1 MSRKANDTSPNAT
14 HDTSLTNNNQP
25 GGGSGLPPSHPG
37 LKRTRSATLRESSGM
52 PSSGMV
58 GLHMG
63 MYGMPNSLPSLE
75 QRNSSTFSISSILP
89 MNQSMHMMSMPSFH
103 PDVEPKQKSTS
114 SDFMYPAD
122 VQPMT
127 FDDKQR
133 LVHRITMLPSQYL
146 RGLIDVIKKYQ
157 PDTVRQ
163 LDEEYV
169 FDLEQMHE
177 NTVWAISDYVRDA
190 FSELDEYVKSLTN
203 AGGSKGGSQPISL
216 QSIENYEAPRIHDNT
231 NPDHPSNKRRH
242 TVTSAMVDH
251 ATRQQLQSNGQV
263 KFMEQV
269 EMYSKVKQAKS
280 KTQPSQR
287 HACEMCHKQFRG
299 RSELQNHVRTHT
311 GEKPLVCSH
320 PNCGKTYAH
329 SSNLRAHE
337 RSHEGIKPYVCHYD
351 GCGKRFAHSVSLKE
365 HIWMHAGVQPYECPF
380 PGCMKKFTQ
389 VSNFARHKKLHVIAG
404 HRAAKAEP
412 TAATAAMHGGNGPSQ
427 QQPTLNI

>member
-1 MSRKANDTSPNAT
+1 M
-14 HDTSLTNNNQP
+14 
-25 GGGSGLPPSHPG
+25 
-37 LKRTRSATLRESSGM
+37 
-52 PSSGMV
+52 
-58 GLHMG
+58 
-63 MYGMPNSLPSLE
+63 
-75 QRNSSTFSISSILP
+75 LP
-89 MNQSMHMMSMPSFH
+89 MQHSMHMMSMPTFQT
-103 PDVEPKQKSTS
+103 DVGPKVKSTS

-146 RGLIDVIKKYQ
+146 RGLIDVITKYQ
-157 PDTVRQ
+157 PDKVRQ

-177 NTVWAISDYVRDA
+177 NTAWAISDYVRDA

-203 AGGSKGGSQPISL
+203 AGMGSKVGAQPINLS
-216 QSIENYEAPRIHDNT
+216 SIENYEAPRLPGSSNT
-231 NPDHPSNKRRH
+231 SDLPNSKRRH
-242 TVTSAMVDH
+242 TVTSAAVDH
-251 ATRQQLQSNGQV
+251 ATRQQLQSNGQI

-287 HACEMCHKQFRG
+287 HACEVCHKQFRG
-299 RSELQNHVRTHT
+299 RSELQNHIRTHT

-320 PNCGKTYAH
+320 PGCGKTYAH

-380 PGCMKKFTQ
+380 PGCQKKFTQ

-404 HRAAKAEP
+404 HRASKDAPP
-412 TAATAAMHGGNGPSQ
+412 TAAVPGGVSANQPSS
-427 QQPTLNI
+427 TLNI

>member
-1 MSRKANDTSPNAT
+1 MTRKTTDGLPLHETSN
-14 HDTSLTNNNQP
+14 SS
-25 GGGSGLPPSHPG
+25 SGLPPSHPG
-37 LKRTRSATLRESSGM
+37 LKRTRSATLREASNAVMASTSNSS
-52 PSSGMV
+52 SSAMQFG
-58 GLHMG
+58 G
-63 MYGMPNSLPSLE
+63 MYGGLPPSRPAFE
-75 QRNSSTFSISSILP
+75 GRTSSTFSISSLLP
-89 MNQSMHMMSMPSFH
+89 MNSSSMHPMNMPPFN
-103 PDVEPKQKSTS
+103 PDVEPKSKSTS

-122 VQPMT
+122 IQPMT

-146 RGLIDVIKKYQ
+146 RGLIDVIRKYQ

-203 AGGSKGGSQPISL
+203 AGPKQPISL
-216 QSIENYEAPRIHDNT
+216 EMIGNYEAPRSNLN
-231 NPDHPSNKRRH
+231 NPDGPNKRRH
-242 TVTSAMVDH
+242 TVTSAVVDS
-251 ATRQQLQSNGQV
+251 ATRQALQSNGQV

-269 EMYSKVKQAKS
+269 EMYSKPKQS
-280 KTQPSQR
+280 KTKTKPSQR
-287 HACEMCHKQFRG
+287 HACEICHKQFRG
-299 RSELQNHVRTHT
+299 RSELQNHIRTHT

-320 PNCGKTYAH
+320 PGCGKTYAH

-380 PGCMKKFTQ
+380 PGCQKRFTQ
-389 VSNFARHKKLHVIAG
+389 VSNFARHKKLHAV
-404 HRAAKAEP
+404 
-412 TAATAAMHGGNGPSQ
+412 GNLNTKDPVGQ
-427 QQPTLNI
+427 QTLNI

>member
-1 MSRKANDTSPNAT
+1 MTRKTNDSA
-14 HDTSLTNNNQP
+14 SSFEVSNNN
-25 GGGSGLPPSHPG
+25 GSGLPPSHPG
-37 LKRTRSATLRESSGM
+37 LKRTRSATLREASSAIMGSSNSNGGGM
-52 PSSGMV
+52 Q
-58 GLHMG
+58 MG
-63 MYGMPNSLPSLE
+63 MYGMPPVPSLNT
-75 QRNSSTFSISSILP
+75 RSSSTFSISSILP
-89 MNQSMHMMSMPSFH
+89 MNQSMHVMHMPPFN
-103 PDVEPKQKSTS
+103 PDVEPKSKSQS

-203 AGGSKGGSQPISL
+203 AAPKQPISL
-216 QSIENYEAPRIHDNT
+216 GLIENYEAPRMGGGGGNGSQDGA
-231 NPDHPSNKRRH
+231 NKRRH
-242 TVTSAMVDH
+242 TVTSAVVDN
-251 ATRQQLQSNGQV
+251 ATRQALQSNGQV

-269 EMYSKVKQAKS
+269 EMYSKPKTS
-280 KTQPSQR
+280 KTKTKPSQR
-287 HACEMCHKQFRG
+287 HACEICHKQFRG
-299 RSELQNHVRTHT
+299 RSELQNHIRTHT
-311 GEKPLVCSH
+311 GEKPLVCAH
-320 PNCGKTYAH
+320 PGCGKTYAH

-337 RSHEGIKPYVCHYD
+337 RSHDGIKPYVCHYD

-380 PGCMKKFTQ
+380 PGCQKKFTQ
-389 VSNFARHKKLHVIAG
+389 VSNFARHKKLHSV
-404 HRAAKAEP
+404 
-412 TAATAAMHGGNGPSQ
+412 GGNMNAKESGHNQ
-427 QQPTLNI
+427 TTLNI